1 MFDMKKFY
9 RFFRTVDDATFRQR
23 VSDVFIKG
31 YILHGNPIMVMDN
44 SNRIAGQMMSLPAYI
59 VVCGS
64 MTVIS

>member
-1 MFDMKKFY
+1 MFGMKKIF
-9 RFFRTVDDATFRQR
+9 RFFRSVDDATFCQR

-59 VVCGS
+59 VVFG
-64 MTVIS
+64 